1 MQVFE
6 VMTPEVIRIGPQT
19 TLVEAARTMKTTDV
33 GLLPV
38 CVHDQVIGMLTDRDI
53 TLRSVAEGRDPRTTE
68 VQEVMTPRVV
78 FCSPED
84 DIRAAA
90 ALMQFV
96 QLRRLLV
103 MNELGR
109 LVGIVSL
116 SDIAL
121 TSGDEK
127 LAGRTLERVSEP
139 PYLRDLSAP

>member
-6 VMTPEVIRIGPQT
+6 AMTPEVIRVAPET
-19 TLVEAARTMKTTDV
+19 TLVNAARTMKAIDV

-38 CVHDQVIGMLTDRDI
+38 CVRDEVVGMLTDRDI
-53 TLRSVAEGRDPRTTE
+53 TVRSVAEGRDPRTTE

-78 FCSPED
+78 FCNPED
-84 DIRAAA
+84 DVREAA
-90 ALMQFV
+90 ALMQLV

-103 MNELGR
+103 MNEQGR

-121 TSGDEK
+121 TTGDEQ
-127 LAGRTLERVSEP
+127 LAGQTLEKVSEP
-139 PYLRDLSAP
+139 PYLRS